1 MNPSDPSF
9 LYAVLS
15 WVLNAVFALLLFLA
29 RMTFNRAIGRLDDM
43 DKRLLLLEQ
52 TAVTHADMAR
62 IEDKID
68 AQFTAVTERLDRL
81 LERQAR

>member
-15 WVLNAVFALLLFLA
+15 WVLNAVFAFLLFLA
-29 RMTFNRAIGRLDDM
+29 RMTFNRAIGRLDHM
-43 DKRLLLLEQ
+43 DKRLLILEQ

-62 IEDKID
+62 IVDKID
-68 AQFTAVTERLDRL
+68 AQFSAVTERLDRL
-81 LERQAR
+81 LERQTR